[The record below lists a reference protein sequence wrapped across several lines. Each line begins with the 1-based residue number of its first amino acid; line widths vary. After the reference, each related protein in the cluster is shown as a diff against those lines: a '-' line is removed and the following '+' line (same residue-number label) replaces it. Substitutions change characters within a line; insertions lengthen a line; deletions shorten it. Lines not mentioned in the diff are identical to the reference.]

1 MNQKQAD
8 MNATEGDGDSPPSQV
23 DTGPGVV
30 VKIILAELALVALIA
45 VGVAALIR
53 GASGADPSDAFAA
66 SPPAT
71 VSLAVLPSTMADIY
85 QYAADHSDHF
95 AQLPCYCGCEH
106 SLGHRNLEDCFV
118 NAVGGGWDAHASGCG
133 VCTAEAVTARELLDT
148 NTEIDTVRQA
158 IVDRYG
164 PPPAI

>member
-1 MNQKQAD
+1 MNETQD
-8 MNATEGDGDSPPSQV
+8 DGDPPPSQV

-53 GASGADPSDAFAA
+53 GASGADNNDAYAMAA
-66 SPPAT
+66 PAT
-71 VSLAVLPSTMADIY
+71 VSLDALPSAMADVY
-85 QYAADHSDHF
+85 QYASAHAEHF
-95 AQLPCYCGCEH
+95 MQLPCYCGCQQ

-118 NAVGGGWDAHASGCG
+118 TPGGDWDAHASGCG

-148 NTEIDTVRQA
+148 NTEIGTVRQA

-164 PPPAI
+164 PPPGV